1 MVWQANKAKSWFAS
15 LPVPSPLGNKYDRG
29 HAVIIGAD
37 ELTGATRLA
46 ATACS
51 RIGAGLVTV
60 MAQEAASIYRMSL
73 PPEIMVRQNGFENL
87 RTPSVIL
94 AGCGGVD
101 PQVLQTLQET
111 FKSYLWVLDADAII
125 SAFKQGMKFHHRA
138 VITPHQGEF
147 DRAFPEISGSREA
160 RAYQVAQSHEI
171 IVVLKGQR
179 TIIACPDGRMKMN
192 FHASP
197 YLASAGTGDVLAG
210 MITGL
215 LAQGM
220 LAFVACCAAVWMHG
234 EAAIRFGPGMVAGD
248 IPNLIPHIL
257 GDLLKWR
264 TGTATD
270 N

>member
-1 MVWQANKAKSWFAS
+1 MAWQANKAKFWFAS
-15 LPVPSPLGNKYDRG
+15 LPAPSPLGNKYDRG

-87 RTPSVIL
+87 KKPSVIL
-94 AGCGGVD
+94 AGCGGIN

-111 FKSYLWVLDADAII
+111 FTNCVWVLDADAII
-125 SAFKQGMKFHHRA
+125 SAFRQNMKFHNRA

-147 DRAFPEISGSREA
+147 DRAFPEISGSREE
-160 RAYQVAQSHEI
+160 RACQVAQSHEI

-220 LAFVACCAAVWMHG
+220 LAFEACCAAVWMHG

-248 IPNLIPHIL
+248 IPDLIPYIL
-257 GDLLKWR
+257 SDLLEWR
-264 TGTATD
+264 SGTATD
-270 N
+270 R

>member
-15 LPVPSPLGNKYDRG
+15 LPAPSPLGNKYDRG

-87 RTPSVIL
+87 KKPSVIL
-94 AGCGGVD
+94 AGCGGIN

-111 FKSYLWVLDADAII
+111 FKSCFWVLDADAII
-125 SAFKQGMKFHHRA
+125 SAFRQNMKFHNRA

-147 DRAFPEISGSREA
+147 DRAFPEISGSREECA
-160 RAYQVAQSHEI
+160 CQVAQSYEI

-220 LAFVACCAAVWMHG
+220 LAFEACCAAVWMHG

-248 IPNLIPHIL
+248 IPDLIPHIL
-257 GDLLKWR
+257 GDLIEWR

-270 N
+270 R